1 VLFRKARFAETL
13 LEDREVICPAKRCQI
28 LEIGTKIWIAF
39 KGLQEGSLRSF
50 TPPGE
55 CVAGCGNAGHEQ
67 ETRLTTQCG
76 LGA

>member
-1 VLFRKARFAETL
+1 LAETL
-13 LEDREVICPAKRCQI
+13 FEDREVIRPAKRCQI
-28 LEIGTKIWIAF
+28 PEIGTKIRIAF

-67 ETRLTTQCG
+67 ETRLTTQG
-76 LGA
+76 ALGA